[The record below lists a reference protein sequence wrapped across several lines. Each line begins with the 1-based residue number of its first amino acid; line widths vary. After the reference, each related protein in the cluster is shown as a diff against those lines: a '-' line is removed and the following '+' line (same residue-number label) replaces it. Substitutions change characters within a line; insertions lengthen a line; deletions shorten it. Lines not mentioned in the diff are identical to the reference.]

1 MKLTISLIAVS
12 IVLAGAG
19 LCQEPPPVPPET
31 DAKMKATHEE
41 MQAEMKMMDERLD
54 KLVIDMNTS
63 ATPEKKL
70 DAAIAVI
77 NEMVAQ
83 HKKMRERAM
92 QHVEESHHFGPGAH
106 KRNQD

>member
-12 IVLAGAG
+12 IVLAGAA
-19 LCQEPPPVPPET
+19 LSQEPPP
-31 DAKMKATHEE
+31 THEE
-41 MQAEMKMMDERLD
+41 MQAEVKTMDERLD
-54 KLVIDMNTS
+54 KLVIDMNTA

-70 DAAIAVI
+70 DATIAVL

-92 QHVEESHHFGPGAH
+92 QHMEEMHRHGPDAH
-106 KRNQD
+106 KMEGHKQE